1 VSEKCEAL
9 KHRCK
14 EFGEE
19 LNKSLDLITDLIGES
34 VSSKTSFRFTYTIG
48 IATISSSIVASGL
61 IEWGKWPDT
70 PLTVA
75 LLVFGAVIMVSLV
88 IFRISNRKDP
98 ERLVIAKA
106 GNLYS
111 KRYLNYFNIFIKCC
125 EDLDKINCAS
135 EKPLYCNDLD
145 DLKEIAEILLK
156 IYKTKNR

>member
-9 KHRCK
+9 KHSCK
-14 EFGEE
+14 EFGDE
-19 LNKSLDLITDLIGES
+19 LNKSLDLITDLIGGFI
-34 VSSKTSFRFTYTIG
+34 SSETSFRFAYTIG

-75 LLVFGAVIMVSLV
+75 IFVFGAVIMINLF
-88 IFRISNRKDP
+88 IFKILNRKDP
-98 ERLVIAKA
+98 ERLVVAKV

-111 KRYLNYFNIFIKCC
+111 KRYLKHLDMLIKCC
-125 EDLDKINCAS
+125 EDLDKINCVS
-135 EKPLYCNDLD
+135 EKSLYCSDID

-156 IYKTKNR
+156 IYKTNYR

>member
-14 EFGEE
+14 EYGEE
-19 LNKSLDLITDLIGES
+19 LNKSLDLIIDLIRGS
-34 VSSKTSFRFTYTIG
+34 VSFRTSFIFAYIIG
-48 IATISSSIVASGL
+48 TATISGTIVASGL

-88 IFRISNRKDP
+88 ILRILIRKDP

-111 KRYLNYFNIFIKCC
+111 KRYLKRLDMFIKCC

>member
-1 VSEKCEAL
+1 MSEKCEAL

-14 EFGEE
+14 EYGEE
-19 LNKSLDLITDLIGES
+19 LNKSLDLIIDLIRGS
-34 VSSKTSFRFTYTIG
+34 VFFRTSFIFAYIIG
-48 IATISSSIVASGL
+48 TATISGTIVASGL

-75 LLVFGAVIMVSLV
+75 IFVFGAVIMGSTV
-88 IFRISNRKDP
+88 IFRILIRKDP

-111 KRYLNYFNIFIKCC
+111 KRYLKRLDMLIKCC
-125 EDLDKINCAS
+125 EDLDKINCVS
-135 EKPLYCNDLD
+135 EKSLYCSDID

-156 IYKTKNR
+156 IYKTNYR